1 MAEHWYAL
9 YTKPHAERQ
18 VAQIL
23 GERGI
28 EVFLPTV
35 KQFRRRQ
42 WLESPFFP
50 CYLFARIDFD
60 EMGYSAVAWTPGL
73 RRVIAFEGRPA
84 VVPEEA
90 IEMIR
95 QRMAELEAQGGL
107 PAHGFKPGDEVRF
120 KDGPLQ
126 GLHAVF
132 EGPMGPAERVRVLI
146 RFLGQVNR
154 AEVPV
159 ADLERVPRVEGKRK
173 RPRRTRGRGRRI
185 RRQAE
190 ERTTAENSMIHD
202 GGEELHP
209 DPAPGAT
216 LLLSEQPTALS

>member
-9 YTKPHAERQ
+9 YTKPNAERQ
-18 VAQIL
+18 VAQTL
-23 GERGI
+23 HERGI

-35 KQFRRRQ
+35 RQFRRRR

-60 EMGYSAVAWTPGL
+60 ETGYSAVAWTPGL
-73 RRVIAFEGRPA
+73 RRVIAFGDRPA
-84 VVPEEA
+84 VVPDEA

-95 QRMAELEAQGGL
+95 RRLAEIEALGGL

-120 KDGPLQ
+120 KAGPLR

-159 ADLERVPRVEGKRK
+159 ADLERVPQVEGKRK

-185 RRQAE
+185 RKQAG
-190 ERTTAENSMIHD
+190 ERTTAENSIAHD
-202 GGEELHP
+202 GGEGLHSEP
-209 DPAPGAT
+209 FGRVQ
-216 LLLSEQPTALS
+216 LLRHQA